1 MPARL
6 PTPAPAPAQL
16 RPSPALTPL
25 PPPLL
30 DAPPA
35 APGTPYDKLH
45 FCFRVYDSD
54 GSNSIE
60 RFELQ
65 EMFTAMLLRNTGA
78 VASADD
84 DISPDMQELIDDF
97 VNGIYDAFDT
107 DRSESLEFS
116 EVLSV
121 VQRQRIKDVWE
132 VFGRTLISSV

>member
-1 MPARL
+1 MSEKDKWYRSIEWPEFVNAVN
-6 PTPAPAPAQL
+6 
-16 RPSPALTPL
+16 ALETGS
-25 PPPLL
+25 
-30 DAPPA
+30 A
-35 APGTPYDKLH
+35 YDKLA
-45 FCFRVYDSD
+45 FCFRVYDRD
-54 GSNSIE
+54 NSNSIE

-65 EMFTAMLLRNTGA
+65 EMFTAMLLRNTGRTKA
-78 VASADD
+78 GEDEE
-84 DISPDMQELIDDF
+84 ISTDMQELIDDF